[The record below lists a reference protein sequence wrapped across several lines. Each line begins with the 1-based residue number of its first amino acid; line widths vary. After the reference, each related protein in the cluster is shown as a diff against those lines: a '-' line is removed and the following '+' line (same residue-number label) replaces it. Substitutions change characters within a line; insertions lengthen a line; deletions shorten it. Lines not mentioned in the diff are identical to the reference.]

1 MTLTSMK
8 NNFIKKFFLCVMFLP
23 DCELYKYKQSGNTEK
38 GLNKMKKLIVII
50 MLVVAMV
57 TLSACGNSSP
67 TSDMSETPSTPSD
80 SGTQDSGAPPAGGYW
95 DSEQDFSYDGEKYL
109 DIVEGGKIYT
119 DEDAKAT
126 FSLKVDTA
134 AFTNVQRYINDGML
148 PPVNA
153 VRTEELINYFNYEG
167 HAERVGNSPFSLYTE
182 VGPSPF
188 DADKELAFI
197 RVKTDEIDK
206 EELPPS
212 NLVFLIDT
220 SGSMDSYD
228 KLPLLQDS
236 FSMLVDT
243 LDENDRVS
251 IVTYAG
257 NSSIIARGVSGDS
270 KNKLNAAIYDLYAGG
285 STAGAK
291 GIHTAYEIAKTCF
304 IKGGNNRVI
313 LATDGD
319 FNVGISDIDSLSKF
333 ISEKRSDGI
342 YLSVLGFGTGN
353 IRDDIM
359 ETLAKD
365 GNGNYSYIDTKQT
378 AKKVLVN
385 ELGANMFTVADDV
398 KAQIEFNPDTVKSF
412 RLIGY
417 ENRVMNHED
426 FTDDRKDAGE
436 IGAGAD
442 VIVLFEIDVVGS
454 SGKLFDVNIR
464 YKDPGE
470 NESKALSVP
479 VSVNDILAEN
489 TTDYYFASTVAVFG
503 DMLRNPDTVSGEQVE
518 KLISKTKA
526 NLGKDRDGYRADY
539 LNLLY
544 SYGSQYDVVNAT
556 RSYWDD

>member
-1 MTLTSMK
+1 
-8 NNFIKKFFLCVMFLP
+8 
-23 DCELYKYKQSGNTEK
+23 
-38 GLNKMKKLIVII
+38 MKKLIVII
-50 MLVVAMV
+50 MLVVAMI
-57 TLSACGNSSP
+57 TMSACSNSAPSSD
-67 TSDMSETPSTPSD
+67 TSGPASAPSD
-80 SGTQDSGAPPAGGYW
+80 SGSGVSEAPSPGYW

-134 AFTNVQRYINDGML
+134 AFTNVQRYINDGSL

-167 HAERVGNSPFSLYTE
+167 HAERVGNSPFSVYTE

-188 DADKELAFI
+188 DDDKELAFI

-319 FNVGISDIDSLSKF
+319 FNVGISDIDSLSEF

-470 NESKALSVP
+470 KESKALSVP
-479 VSVNDILAEN
+479 VSVNDILSEN

-503 DMLRNPDTVSGEQVE
+503 DMLRNPDTVSGEQIE

-539 LNLLY
+539 LDLLY
-544 SYGSQYDVVNAT
+544 SYGSQYNVVNAT